1 MSDNA
6 ATLLS
11 VSIRELPTVHVAYIE
26 YKPDAEQG
34 DMHAQIGDCFRRVQ
48 AWVRERGYDP
58 LSRLTIGAI
67 KMTGGQLSSYECCVQ
82 VPEQVQGGSGDVE
95 IQELVG
101 GRYAVVT
108 IEKDPRIIGDSIG
121 RFYEEYMPQN
131 NVEIDGMRPTYEVY
145 YESTI
150 EYCVPIA

>member
-6 ATLLS
+6 ATVLS
-11 VSIRELPTVHVAYIE
+11 VSIRDLPLVHVAYIE

-34 DMHAQIGDCFRRVQ
+34 EMHAKISDCFRRVQ

-145 YESTI
+145 YESTM